1 MISCE
6 LGACCNKLNL
16 LFVAKV
22 RRRIHLVLALWM
34 LVVFR
39 VL

>member
-22 RRRIHLVLALWM
+22 RRIHLVLALWM